1 MTPIVIADGV
11 SLPIM
16 IMIMIVVMAFL
27 AAMVMVVILVGARLP
42 KAGDHSAKEADTR
55 CSAGG

>member
-11 SLPIM
+11 SLP